1 MNAMEVMSNFR
12 HEKILFV
19 NNEKA
24 GLKAIIAVHNTNLG
38 PAIGGCRLWP
48 YASFDDA
55 LFDVTRLSR
64 GMSHKNAVAGLP
76 HGGGKG
82 VIIADP
88 SQKTEAMFEAFGE
101 AVNNLGGDYI
111 TAEDVNTDTNDALV
125 MLRKT
130 KYLCGLPHGGGK
142 GVIIADPSMKT
153 EAMFEAF
160 GEAVES
166 LGGDY
171 ITAEDV
177 NTTCDDA
184 LVMMRKT
191 SHICGLPMNSG
202 DPSPFTA
209 RGCWQGIKA
218 TAKVALGRNDL
229 EGLTVTVQ
237 GLGKVGYDLCRYL
250 HNDGA
255 KLFVGNLRNKEA
267 LERARDE
274 FGATILENDQI
285 MTQECDILAP
295 CALGAILNYNTIPN
309 LNCKAVAGAANNQI
323 LDDECG
329 RMLKARGIYYAPD
342 FVINGGGVI
351 NAAAEVDGPYNKDE
365 VLVKVDNIY
374 TTIEH
379 ILSESKKTGEP
390 EGVIATRYAESLIYR

>member
-1 MNAMEVMSNFR
+1 MNAMTEMSKYR
-12 HEKILFV
+12 HEKVLFV

-48 YASFDDA
+48 YESYDDA
-55 LFDVTRLSR
+55 LFDVLRLSR

-88 SQKTEAMFEAFGE
+88 SQKTEAMFEAFAE
-101 AVNNLGGDYI
+101 AVNN
-111 TAEDVNTDTNDALV
+111 
-125 MLRKT
+125 
-130 KYLCGLPHGGGK
+130 
-142 GVIIADPSMKT
+142 
-153 EAMFEAF
+153 
-160 GEAVES
+160 

-184 LVMMRKT
+184 LIMLRKT
-191 SHICGLPMNSG
+191 NHICGLPQNSG

-209 RGCWQGIKA
+209 RGVWQGIKA
-218 TAKVALGRNDL
+218 TAKVALGRDSL
-229 EGLTVTVQ
+229 EGVTVAIQ
-237 GLGKVGYDLCRYL
+237 GLGKVGYDLARYL

-255 KLFVGNLRNKEA
+255 KLIVGNRSNKAA
-267 LERARDE
+267 LERAADE
-274 FGATILENDQI
+274 FGATVVGTNEILSA
-285 MTQECDILAP
+285 ECDILAP
-295 CALGAILNYNTIPN
+295 CALGAILNPTTIPA
-309 LNCKAVAGAANNQI
+309 LRCKAVAGAANNQI
-323 LDDECG
+323 LDDASG
-329 RMLKARGIYYAPD
+329 LALKARGIFYAPD

-351 NAAAEVDGPYNKDE
+351 NAAAEVDGPYNEQE
-365 VLVKVDNIY
+365 VLKKVDNIY
-374 TTIEH
+374 NTIEH

>member
-1 MNAMEVMSNFR
+1 MNAMEEMSKYR
-12 HEKILFV
+12 HEKVLFV

-48 YASFDDA
+48 YESYNDA
-55 LFDVTRLSR
+55 LFDVLRLSR

-88 SQKTEAMFEAFGE
+88 SQKTEAMFEAFAE
-101 AVNNLGGDYI
+101 AVNN
-111 TAEDVNTDTNDALV
+111 
-125 MLRKT
+125 
-130 KYLCGLPHGGGK
+130 
-142 GVIIADPSMKT
+142 
-153 EAMFEAF
+153 
-160 GEAVES
+160 

-184 LVMMRKT
+184 LVMLRKT
-191 SHICGLPMNSG
+191 KHICGLPQNSG

-209 RGCWQGIKA
+209 RGVWQGIKA
-218 TAKVALGRNDL
+218 TAKVVLGRDSL
-229 EGLTVTVQ
+229 EGVTVAVQ

-255 KLFVGNLRNKEA
+255 KLVVGNRSNKAA
-267 LERARDE
+267 LEKATDE
-274 FGATILENDQI
+274 FGAKVVGTNEILSA
-285 MTQECDILAP
+285 ECDILAP
-295 CALGAILNYNTIPN
+295 CALGAILNPTTIPT

-323 LDDECG
+323 LDNASGE
-329 RMLKARGIYYAPD
+329 MLKARGIYYAPD

-351 NAAAEVDGPYNKDE
+351 NAAAEVDGPYNEKA
-365 VLVKVDNIY
+365 VLDKVDNIY
-374 TTIEH
+374 YSIER
-379 ILSESKKTGEP
+379 ILSESKATGEP
-390 EGVIATRYAESLIYR
+390 EGIIATRYAESLIYK

>member
-1 MNAMEVMSNFR
+1 MNAMKVMSEFR

-88 SQKTEAMFEAFGE
+88 S
-101 AVNNLGGDYI
+101 
-111 TAEDVNTDTNDALV
+111 
-125 MLRKT
+125 
-130 KYLCGLPHGGGK
+130 
-142 GVIIADPSMKT
+142 MKT

-177 NTTCDDA
+177 NTDCDDA
-184 LVMMRKT
+184 LIMMRKT

-209 RGCWQGIKA
+209 RGTWQGIKA

-229 EGLTVTVQ
+229 EGVSVTVQ

-255 KLFVGNLRNKEA
+255 KLYVGNLRNKEA

-329 RMLKARGIYYAPD
+329 RMLKARGIFYAPD

-374 TTIEH
+374 NTIEH

>member
-1 MNAMEVMSNFR
+1 MNAMTEMSKYR
-12 HEKILFV
+12 HEKVLFV

-48 YASFDDA
+48 YESYDAA
-55 LFDVTRLSR
+55 LFDVLRLSR

-88 SQKTEAMFEAFGE
+88 S
-101 AVNNLGGDYI
+101 
-111 TAEDVNTDTNDALV
+111 
-125 MLRKT
+125 
-130 KYLCGLPHGGGK
+130 
-142 GVIIADPSMKT
+142 MKT

-160 GEAVES
+160 AEAVNG

-184 LVMMRKT
+184 LVMLRKT
-191 SHICGLPMNSG
+191 NHICGLPQNSG

-209 RGCWQGIKA
+209 RGVWQGIKA
-218 TAKVALGRNDL
+218 TAKVALGRDSL
-229 EGLTVTVQ
+229 EGVTIAVQ
-237 GLGKVGYDLCRYL
+237 GLGKVGYDLCRLL

-255 KLFVGNLRNKEA
+255 KLIVGNLRNKAA
-267 LERARDE
+267 LEKAADE
-274 FGATILENDQI
+274 FGATIVDTNEIL
-285 MTQECDILAP
+285 TAECDIFSP
-295 CALGAILNYNTIPN
+295 NALGAILNPATIPN
-309 LNCKAVAGAANNQI
+309 LRCKAVAGGANNQI
-323 LDDECG
+323 LDEASG
-329 RMLKARGIYYAPD
+329 IALKARGIYYAPD

-351 NAAAEVDGPYNKDE
+351 NAAAEVDGPYNVE
-365 VLVKVDNIY
+365 AVLAKVDNIY
-374 TTIEH
+374 NSIEH
-379 ILSESKKTGEP
+379 ILSESKRTGEP
-390 EGVIATRYAESLIYR
+390 EGVIATRYAESLIYG

>member
-1 MNAMEVMSNFR
+1 MNAMEEMSKYR
-12 HEKILFV
+12 HEKVLFV

-48 YASFDDA
+48 YESYDAA
-55 LFDVTRLSR
+55 LFDVLRLSR

-88 SQKTEAMFEAFGE
+88 SQKTEAMFEAF
-101 AVNNLGGDYI
+101 A
-111 TAEDVNTDTNDALV
+111 
-125 MLRKT
+125 
-130 KYLCGLPHGGGK
+130 
-142 GVIIADPSMKT
+142 
-153 EAMFEAF
+153 
-160 GEAVES
+160 EAVEN

-184 LVMMRKT
+184 LIMLRKT
-191 SHICGLPMNSG
+191 NHICGLPQNSG

-209 RGCWQGIKA
+209 RGVWQGIKA
-218 TAKVALGRNDL
+218 TAKVVLGRDSL
-229 EGLTVTVQ
+229 EGVTVAVQ

-255 KLFVGNLRNKEA
+255 KLIVGNLRNKAA
-267 LERARDE
+267 LERAADE
-274 FGATILENDQI
+274 FGATVVGTNDILAA
-285 MTQECDILAP
+285 ECDILAP
-295 CALGAILNYNTIPN
+295 CALGAILNPATIPN
-309 LNCKAVAGAANNQI
+309 LRCKAVAGAANNQI
-323 LDDECG
+323 LDDASG
-329 RMLKARGIYYAPD
+329 IALKQRGIFYAPD

-351 NAAAEVDGPYNKDE
+351 NAAAEVDGPYNE
-365 VLVKVDNIY
+365 QAVLAKVDNIY
-374 TTIEH
+374 NSIEH

-390 EGVIATRYAESLIYR
+390 EGVIATRFAESLIYG

>member
-64 GMSHKNAVAGLP
+64 GMSHKNAVA
-76 HGGGKG
+76 
-82 VIIADP
+82 
-88 SQKTEAMFEAFGE
+88 
-101 AVNNLGGDYI
+101 
-111 TAEDVNTDTNDALV
+111 
-125 MLRKT
+125 
-130 KYLCGLPHGGGK
+130 GLPHGGGK

-295 CALGAILNYNTIPN
+295 CALGAILNPNTIPN
-309 LNCKAVAGAANNQI
+309 LRCKAVAGAANNQI
-323 LDDECG
+323 LDEASG
-329 RMLKARGIYYAPD
+329 LALKARGIYYAPD

-351 NAAAEVDGPYNKDE
+351 NAAAEVDGPYNVDA
-365 VLVKVDNIY
+365 VLAKVDNIY
-374 TTIEH
+374 NTIEH
-379 ILSESKKTGEP
+379 ILTESKKTGEP
-390 EGVIATRYAESLIYR
+390 EGIIATRYAESIIYR